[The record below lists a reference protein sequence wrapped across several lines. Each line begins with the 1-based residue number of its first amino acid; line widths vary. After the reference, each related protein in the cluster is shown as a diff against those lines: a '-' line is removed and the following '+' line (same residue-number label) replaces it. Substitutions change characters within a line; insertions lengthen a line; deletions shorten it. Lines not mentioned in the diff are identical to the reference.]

1 MKWCLSTHTQFFY
14 VRTNTRKSYKIELIL
29 SNLISHLPMA
39 IISTFIVYSKLFYP
53 HLKNIYMKR
62 HLLSND
68 MQTQNFPFYTF
79 SPLSLCLLYQILC
92 KVKKIHFIELH
103 VDNVSLY
110 RVCEGYMKSYC
121 TLNIL
126 SPPHK
131 FISYGSCRF
140 NVSLIILG

>member
-1 MKWCLSTHTQFFY
+1 MMFEHTHTIFY
-14 VRTNTRKSYKIELIL
+14 MRTNTRKSYKIELIL

-79 SPLSLCLLYQILC
+79 SLSLSMS
-92 KVKKIHFIELH
+92 
-103 VDNVSLY
+103 SLSNFMQSEKNPFY
-110 RVCEGYMKSYC
+110 
-121 TLNIL
+121 
-126 SPPHK
+126 
-131 FISYGSCRF
+131 
-140 NVSLIILG
+140 